1 MSDAERMV
9 WCAAFVA
16 ALRPGVTDGAAAH
29 RAGEAVEAA
38 RRALREA
45 LVMRRDPQHGTGA
58 ETLDD
63 LTVQALGVR

>member
-9 WCAAFVA
+9 WCAAFVV
-16 ALRPGVTDGAAAH
+16 ALQHGDAEGAAAH
-29 RAGEAVEAA
+29 RAGEAVGAA

-45 LVMRRDPQHGTGA
+45 QHARRDPQLGTGA

-63 LTVQALGVR
+63 LTMQALGAR